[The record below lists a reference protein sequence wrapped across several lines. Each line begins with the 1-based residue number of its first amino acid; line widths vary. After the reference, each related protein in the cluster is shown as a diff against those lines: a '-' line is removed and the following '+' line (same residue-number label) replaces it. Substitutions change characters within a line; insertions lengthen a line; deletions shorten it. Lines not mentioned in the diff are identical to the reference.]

1 MYLRLLTKYKIEF
14 KKKNYELAAD
24 YLKQLLADYAQDILG
39 DNALFA
45 LAKLNEEQLNNK
57 EEAMELYKR
66 LLTTYPASLFVVESR
81 KRFRNLRGDKLEEE
95 IN

>member
-1 MYLRLLTKYKIEF
+1 LLTKYKIEF
-14 KKKNYELAAD
+14 KKKNYELAAK
-24 YLKQLLADYAQDILG
+24 YLKQLLADYAVDILG
-39 DNALFA
+39 DNALFY
-45 LAKLNEEQLNNK
+45 LAKLNEEQLDNK